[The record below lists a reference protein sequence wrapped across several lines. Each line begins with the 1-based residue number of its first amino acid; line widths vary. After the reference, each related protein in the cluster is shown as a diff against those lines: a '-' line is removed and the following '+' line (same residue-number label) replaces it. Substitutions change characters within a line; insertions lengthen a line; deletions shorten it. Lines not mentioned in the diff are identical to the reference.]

1 MFFCEYCEI
10 FKNSV
15 SVDHVWWLPLNA
27 LTENTNDMI
36 FDHINKFIN
45 VFPSISQQKNI
56 TKGVFLSEI
65 ICVSCMLSK
74 SHRLPG

>member
-10 FKNSV
+10 FKNSFF
-15 SVDHVWWLPLNA
+15 VDHVWWLPLNA

-45 VFPSISQQKNI
+45 VFPSILQQKNI
-56 TKGVFLSEI
+56 TKGIFLFEI
-65 ICVSCMLSK
+65 I
-74 SHRLPG
+74 

>member
-10 FKNSV
+10 FKNS
-15 SVDHVWWLPLNA
+15 SFVDHVWWLPLNA

-45 VFPSISQQKNI
+45 VFPSILQQKNI
-56 TKGVFLSEI
+56 TKGIFLFEI
-65 ICVSCMLSK
+65 I
-74 SHRLPG
+74 

>member
-10 FKNSV
+10 FKNSFF
-15 SVDHVWWLPLNA
+15 VDHVWWLPLNA

-45 VFPSISQQKNI
+45 VFPSILQQKNI
-56 TKGVFLSEI
+56 TKGIFLVEI
-65 ICVSCMLSK
+65 IYVS
-74 SHRLPG
+74 

>member
-10 FKNSV
+10 FKNSFF
-15 SVDHVWWLPLNA
+15 VDHVWWLPLNA

-45 VFPSISQQKNI
+45 VFPSILQQKNI
-56 TKGVFLSEI
+56 TKGIFLFEI
-65 ICVSCMLSK
+65 IYVS
-74 SHRLPG
+74 